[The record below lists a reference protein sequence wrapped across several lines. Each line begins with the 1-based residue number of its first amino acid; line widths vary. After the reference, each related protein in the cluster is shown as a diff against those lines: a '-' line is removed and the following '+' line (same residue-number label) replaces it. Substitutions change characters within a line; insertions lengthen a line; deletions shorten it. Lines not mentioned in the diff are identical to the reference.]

1 MSNFHSSATTETVL
15 FLPGTGRKGDPIV
28 DRTELIEL
36 FSTRGRIQSSE
47 GGCLLGHFSSPD
59 LDDVCVSPKTLISN
73 CLCFG
78 EMVLHVYRFGTRA
91 RSEINFFVRSPSASS
106 TASDEHVILQ
116 SMPRVA
122 ALGLACC
129 WCSRSAGHTSNSQA
143 LHYLFM
149 HEEGGDKRAET
160 HLIIYL
166 N

>member
-116 SMPRVA
+116 SMHRVA
-122 ALGLACC
+122 A
-129 WCSRSAGHTSNSQA
+129 WA
-143 LHYLFM
+143 LHVAGARGALV
-149 HEEGGDKRAET
+149 T
-160 HLIIYL
+160 HQTAKHYIIYL
-166 N
+166 CMRRGGTRGRRLI